1 MELYSVVTG
10 LVFLWISESRIYIS
24 NDVYTL
30 HSEALSIDPQVCIE
44 KEHIS
49 CSDCSFSDIS
59 NVHKMH
65 LPHSFVQ
72 KGNCS
77 VESKGISI
85 PMKY

>member
-24 NDVYTL
+24 NDVYAL

-44 KEHIS
+44 KEQIS
-49 CSDCSFSDIS
+49 CSDCNFSDIS

-65 LPHSFVQ
+65 LPHILLFKRAIVQ
-72 KGNCS
+72 S
-77 VESKGISI
+77 V
-85 PMKY
+85 